1 MNKCF
6 HFKLLYSSLSWFYT
20 SQISSFL
27 DSSLNKTKSTLW
39 SSLVGMSNALPP
51 NQILNSYHLK
61 HNSKSPINASPTNK
75 SINVNMTNI
84 RPPFSCIIMNTQLP
98 ITHVWPFP
106 LFQLLAWGMATPVKV
121 LEHGKESIYK
131 QLTEWG
137 EKSRKEGKE
146 ITVLHYLP

>member
-1 MNKCF
+1 
-6 HFKLLYSSLSWFYT
+6 
-20 SQISSFL
+20 
-27 DSSLNKTKSTLW
+27 
-39 SSLVGMSNALPP
+39 
-51 NQILNSYHLK
+51 
-61 HNSKSPINASPTNK
+61 
-75 SINVNMTNI
+75 
-84 RPPFSCIIMNTQLP
+84 MNTQLP

-121 LEHGKESIYK
+121 LEHGKGSIYK